1 MEFSIDSTQVS
12 ISPDKKGIY
21 ITVNLTE
28 GKKFVIKGIKLLGK
42 TSVKESELFSLV
54 NIRVGEFFSRKKLTE
69 STGKI
74 SDRLGDD
81 GFAYAV
87 VKAVP
92 DIDREKGEV
101 DLKVPEGTNHND
113 KVRLRGKV

>member
-1 MEFSIDSTQVS
+1 M
-12 ISPDKKGIY
+12 
-21 ITVNLTE
+21 
-28 GKKFVIKGIKLLGK
+28 LGK

-92 DIDREKGEV
+92 DIDREKGGVDFTLFIDPGRRVYVRKISIRGNSDTKDEV
-101 DLKVPEGTNHND
+101 VRRELRQLEGSWYSTKTTEIEAKN
-113 KVRLRGKV
+113 